1 MSEDPDSLHRRALV
15 TGAAV
20 LGAGIAAALP
30 GQGRA
35 QPAGWRPTRHAL
47 DDWMD
52 LPGAHRLVFD
62 STMPAAAADALAF
75 AGTYYRTNQE
85 SYGLGPASL
94 AVVFIFRHQATVFAY
109 NDAMW
114 AKYGEHL
121 GQMMRLVDPAT
132 GKAPV
137 RNLYDVKDP
146 EGLRATLSDMRAK
159 GAHFAACGA
168 ATQFISQGLA
178 KASGTKAEAIR
189 AELAAN
195 LIPNAHLVASG
206 IVAVNRTQERG
217 FALAYT
223 G

>member
-1 MSEDPDSLHRRALV
+1 MSEDPDLPQRRALM

-35 QPAGWRPTRHAL
+35 QTGAWRPARHPQ
-47 DDWMD
+47 DDWME
-52 LPGAHRLVFD
+52 LPGAHRLALD
-62 STMPAAAADALAF
+62 CTLPAAAADALAY
-75 AGTYYRTNQE
+75 AGTYYRTNLE
-85 SYGLGPASL
+85 GYGLRPASL
-94 AVVFIFRHQATVFAY
+94 AVVFIFRHQATVFGY

-114 AKYGEHL
+114 AKYGAPL
-121 GQMMRLVDPAT
+121 GGIVKLVDPAT
-132 GKAPV
+132 NKAPV

-146 EGLRATLSDMRAK
+146 EGLRSTLSDMRAN
-159 GAHFAACGA
+159 GAHFAVCGA
-168 ATQFISQGLA
+168 ATQFISQALA
-178 KASGTKAEAIR
+178 RATHGKAEAIHD
-189 AELAAN
+189 ELAAN

-217 FALAYT
+217 YALAYA